1 MPGGVYIDG
10 EEVALATIE
19 EADLPFLRDTINDPA
34 VRAGLLYRPPLNLAQ
49 ECEYF
54 EDVVSGDDSVNLLVR
69 VDGEPA
75 GTIGLEAIDDVNGTA
90 EIGLFLAE
98 PHWGCGVGTEAAR
111 LLTDFAFRERRLHR
125 VYARVRTD
133 NEASARI
140 WEKLGYRHEATHR
153 RAVFHEGEHVD
164 VELYA
169 ALADEWDG

>member
-19 EADLPFLRDTINDPA
+19 EADLPFLRDTINDSA

-49 ECEYF
+49 EREYF
-54 EDVVSGDDSVNLLVR
+54 EDVICGDDSVDLLVR

-133 NEASARI
+133 KSFHILLCAASWQLFGTGLELNILRSVTSRSPQ
-140 WEKLGYRHEATHR
+140 E
-153 RAVFHEGEHVD
+153 VF
-164 VELYA
+164 
-169 ALADEWDG
+169 